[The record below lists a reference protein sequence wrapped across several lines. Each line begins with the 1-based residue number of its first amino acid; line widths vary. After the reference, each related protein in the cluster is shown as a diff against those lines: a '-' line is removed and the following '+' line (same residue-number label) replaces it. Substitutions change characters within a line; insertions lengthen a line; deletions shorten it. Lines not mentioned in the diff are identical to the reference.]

1 MIKKGSY
8 VRIGKG
14 RKVYEVSVASKDFNT
29 AVPIYY
35 LNATAKHP
43 DAAVRV
49 SNGWKWYRADE
60 LTEVEK
66 RCHPHEDIHVMPHV
80 GCIMR

>member
-1 MIKKGSY
+1 MSKKGSY

-49 SNGWKWYRADE
+49 LNAAGQ
-60 LTEVEK
+60 
-66 RCHPHEDIHVMPHV
+66 
-80 GCIMR
+80 